1 VHKKGVLLLLIL
13 LVIVIILSILWE
25 DETSDTTD
33 LPVEYT
39 TVVITKKDPEIEDE
53 KRFSLKNYH
62 EKTSDDLSE
71 EDFLE
76 EKANRAVSRKGTGT
90 FTLNN
95 TKGQTHQITI
105 SDQSIVLSENQK
117 PIIIVNLFAS
127 WCPPC
132 IGQIAYM
139 NDLQKK
145 YQKELFISGIL
156 THDTIDKSSFDSFMA
171 KHQVK
176 YFISY
181 SKQND
186 DFVNLMAKVL
196 GLDENFSIPLT
207 VMYVNGEYFTH
218 YEGSVPVEMVEY
230 DIQQAIKQFNSR

>member
-1 VHKKGVLLLLIL
+1 VHKKGALLLLIL
-13 LVIVIILSILWE
+13 LVIVIILTVLWE
-25 DETSDTTD
+25 DETSDTTN

-39 TVVITKKDPEIEDE
+39 TVVITKNAPEIEDE

-62 EKTSDDLSE
+62 EKVSDDLSE
-71 EDFLE
+71 EENTEVKKDNAQS
-76 EKANRAVSRKGTGT
+76 KRGTGT
-90 FTLNN
+90 FTLIN
-95 TKGQTHQITI
+95 TKGQTHRITI
-105 SDQSIVLSENQK
+105 SDQNIELLDNQK

-145 YQKELFISGIL
+145 YQKELFIAGIL
-156 THDTIDKSSFDSFMA
+156 THDTIDKSSLGSFMA
-171 KHQVK
+171 KHQVN
-176 YFISY
+176 YFVSHH
-181 SKQND
+181 KDND
-186 DFVNLMAKVL
+186 SFTDLMAKVL

-207 VMYVNGEYFTH
+207 VIYLDGEYFTH
-218 YEGSVPVEMVEY
+218 YEGSIPVEMVEY

>member
-39 TVVITKKDPEIEDE
+39 TVIITKKDPEIEDE

-71 EDFLE
+71 EEFLE
-76 EKANRAVSRKGTGT
+76 EKANRAASRKGTGT

>member
-1 VHKKGVLLLLIL
+1 MHKKGALLLLIL
-13 LVIVIILSILWE
+13 LVIVIILALLWE
-25 DETSDTTD
+25 EETSDTTD

-39 TVVITKKDPEIEDE
+39 TVVITKKAPEVEDE

-62 EKTSDDLSE
+62 KKSSDDLSKE
-71 EDFLE
+71 EIPEAKKDNTRS
-76 EKANRAVSRKGTGT
+76 KKGTGT
-90 FTLNN
+90 FTLTD
-95 TKGQTHQITI
+95 TKGRTHQITL
-105 SDQSIVLSENQK
+105 SDQNIVLSENQK

-132 IGQIAYM
+132 VGQIAYM

-145 YQKELFISGIL
+145 YQNELFIAGIL
-156 THDTIDKSSFDSFMA
+156 THDTIDRSSFASFLA
-171 KHQVK
+171 KHEVT
-176 YFISY
+176 YFISHA
-181 SKQND
+181 KDND
-186 DFVNLMAKVL
+186 AFTDLMAKVL

-230 DIQQAIKQFNSR
+230 DIQQAQKQLNSR

>member
-1 VHKKGVLLLLIL
+1 VHKKGIFLLLIL
-13 LVIVIILSILWE
+13 LVIVIVISVLWE

-62 EKTSDDLSE
+62 EKTSDNLSKE
-71 EDFLE
+71 EIPEAKKDIARS
-76 EKANRAVSRKGTGT
+76 KKGTGT
-90 FTLNN
+90 FTLTD
-95 TKGQTHQITI
+95 TKGRMHKITL
-105 SDQSIVLSENQK
+105 SDQNIVLPDNQK
-117 PIIIVNLFAS
+117 PIIIMNLFAS

-145 YQKELFISGIL
+145 HQKELFIVGVL
-156 THDTIDKSSFDSFMA
+156 THDTIDKSSFGSFLA
-171 KHQVK
+171 KHQAN
-176 YFISY
+176 YFISH
-181 SKQND
+181 SKDND
-186 DFVNLMAKVL
+186 AFTDLMAKVL

-207 VMYVNGEYFTH
+207 VIYVDGKYFTH
-218 YEGSVPVEMVEY
+218 YEGSVPVEMVDY